1 MANFSFSNTPRPLWL
16 GGPAATCSIC
26 KFVNHAYEWFLI
38 FDTVDTDM
46 ELAMPGQATASSP
59 VHLCP
64 DHAAEL
70 KSKLEE
76 VLPDTKLPALQG
88 KLLKAEAARAKAEK
102 RAELAEAALHA
113 MQDWITGSDEAK

>member
-1 MANFSFSNTPRPLWL
+1 MANFSFSNTPRALWL

-26 KFVNHAYEWFLI
+26 KFVNHAYDWYLI
-38 FDTVDTDM
+38 FETVESSID
-46 ELAMPGQATASSP
+46 LAMPGQAP
-59 VHLCP
+59 VDAKIHLCP

-113 MQDWITGSDEAK
+113 MQDWISDAEAK